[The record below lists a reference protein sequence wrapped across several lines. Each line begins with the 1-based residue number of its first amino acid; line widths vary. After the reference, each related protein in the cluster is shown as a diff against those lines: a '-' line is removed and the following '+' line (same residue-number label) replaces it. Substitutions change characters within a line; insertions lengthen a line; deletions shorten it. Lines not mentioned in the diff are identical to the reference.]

1 MNLFESSIAPVV
13 TTDNAIYLEAVKKI
27 FNILFED
34 AMAENT
40 APEHKNLGILSMSD
54 PVKDVQ
60 ALVNNDGA
68 RAVLTQLCGDIAS
81 AIHAIKEDPTLVA
94 ISNAMGDDT
103 GRAFYNAVVN
113 QAGNALLNKLLTKS
127 ASSITNKELMQ
138 SLRAA
143 LVGDP
148 YGKSRDGGLLGD
160 AKLRP
165 VLLNYL
171 RLIKIL
177 NTVMVHPEVEAL
189 AQNKKPV
196 FDPKSEN
203 KKPVPVNS
211 IFRINDLAQLKSVN
225 DAAISNAIK
234 TYGASTV
241 LASVAAATIVAGKEL
256 GRTMYKDLVD
266 TECLAKL
273 IPTSTSTNAQLYENV
288 RQAMYGWED
297 SATDADGNP
306 VSNNGGLVEIAKVP
320 SSIANYI
327 KTLTTAVNLVCVNP
341 ATNKSPIKWMFKDK
355 DENEGREVA
364 LGEWALT
371 DDFGAKKPGTGR
383 NAAGAGVGGKGAG
396 ANGAAETQDG
406 NTEAAPEAPAGTSNA
421 WIDGTNVGGSNS
433 AITIKNVPA
442 NIASSLVDYLQGN
455 VQMMAKVRRGI
466 GIEPYSFN
474 FDINNTNNNS
484 AVDVEMTYRSSN
496 TDTAKLAR
504 NKILLYCL
512 YLDAKAAKNLGKIV
526 TADITAPVF
535 DSIVHDMKIG
545 SHKSLVS
552 LFPSN
557 ASKSLGQRGRAPIED
572 KQINDLMTGA
582 SPDLIN
588 AVSSFVKRND
598 VTQVNEN
605 DFIDNVVALATNK
618 GVSAETATL
627 ATDNDDPFDIAGE
640 YDAGKYKDWLS
651 QHGVYANLVKL
662 TNQPYDAAAS
672 DNAIVDG
679 NSYNQDASRVITICR
694 DEATHGA
701 SEEYSAATSTEDDDA
716 FDVMDDSYTSVPS
729 NAEASMEEFAEDDE

>member
-54 PVKDVQ
+54 PVKEVQ
-60 ALVNNDGA
+60 TLVNNEGA

-81 AIHAIKEDPTLVA
+81 AIHAIKESPTLVA

-127 ASSITNKELMQ
+127 ASGITNKELMQ

-177 NTVMVHPEVEAL
+177 NTIMVHPEVEAL
-189 AQNKKPV
+189 AKNNEPV
-196 FDPKSEN
+196 FDPNSEN

-211 IFRINDLAQLKSVN
+211 VFRINDLTQLKAVN

-266 TECLAKL
+266 TECLAKM

-297 SATDADGNP
+297 AATDADGNP
-306 VSNNGGLVEIAKVP
+306 VSNNGGLVEIARVP
-320 SSIANYI
+320 SAVANYI
-327 KTLTTAVNLVCVNP
+327 KTLTAAVNLVCINP
-341 ATNKSPIKWMFKDK
+341 KTNKSPIKWTFKDK
-355 DENEGREVA
+355 DENEGRDVA

-371 DDFGAKKPGTGR
+371 DDFGAKKPGKGR
-383 NAAGAGVGGKGAG
+383 NAAGAGVGGNGAD
-396 ANGAAETQDG
+396 ANGTAETQDG
-406 NTEAAPEAPAGTSNA
+406 NTEAAPADTSNA
-421 WIDGTNVGGSNS
+421 WIDGTKVGGSES
-433 AITIKNVPA
+433 TITIKNVPA

-455 VQMMAKVRRGI
+455 VQMMARVRRGI
-466 GIEPYSFN
+466 GIEPYAFN
-474 FDINNTNNNS
+474 FDINNTANNS
-484 AVDVEMTYRSSN
+484 AVNVEMTYRSSN

-526 TADITAPVF
+526 TAEITTPVF
-535 DSIVHDMKIG
+535 DSIVHDMQIG

-557 ASKSLGQRGRAPIED
+557 ASKSLGQRGRAQIDD

-582 SPDLIN
+582 APDLIN

-598 VTQVNEN
+598 ITQVNES

-640 YDAGKYKDWLS
+640 YDAGKYKDWLDK
-651 QHGVYANLVKL
+651 HGVYTNLVNL

-672 DNAIVDG
+672 DNAVVDG

>member
-54 PVKDVQ
+54 PVKEVQ
-60 ALVNNDGA
+60 TLVNNEGA

-81 AIHAIKEDPTLVA
+81 AIHAIKESPTLVA

-127 ASSITNKELMQ
+127 ASGITNKELMQ

-189 AQNKKPV
+189 AKNNKPV
-196 FDPKSEN
+196 FDPNSEN

-211 IFRINDLAQLKSVN
+211 VFRINDLTQLKAVN
-225 DAAISNAIK
+225 DAAISNAIN

-266 TECLAKL
+266 TECLAKM

-297 SATDADGNP
+297 AATDADGNP

-320 SSIANYI
+320 SAVANYI
-327 KTLTTAVNLVCVNP
+327 KTLTTAVNLVCINP
-341 ATNKSPIKWMFKDK
+341 KTNKSPIKWTFKDK
-355 DENEGREVA
+355 DENEGRDVA

-371 DDFGAKKPGTGR
+371 DDFGAKKPGKGR
-383 NAAGAGVGGKGAG
+383 NAAGAGVGGNGAD
-396 ANGAAETQDG
+396 ANGTAETQDG
-406 NTEAAPEAPAGTSNA
+406 NTEAAPADTSNA
-421 WIDGTNVGGSNS
+421 WIDGTKVGGSES
-433 AITIKNVPA
+433 TITIKHVPS

-455 VQMMAKVRRGI
+455 VHMMAKVRRGI
-466 GIEPYSFN
+466 GIEPYAFN
-474 FDINNTNNNS
+474 FDINNTNDNS
-484 AVDVEMTYRSSN
+484 VVDVEMTYRSSN

-526 TADITAPVF
+526 TAEITAPVF

-557 ASKSLGQRGRAPIED
+557 ASKSLGQRGRAQID
-572 KQINDLMTGA
+572 DQQINDLMTGA
-582 SPDLIN
+582 APDLIN

-598 VTQVNEN
+598 IMQVNEN

-640 YDAGKYKDWLS
+640 YDAGQYKDWLG
-651 QHGVYANLVKL
+651 QHGVYAKLVQL

-672 DNAIVDG
+672 DNAVVDG

-701 SEEYSAATSTEDDDA
+701 SEEYSAAASTEDDDA